1 MRSILGI
8 DTSGNDC
15 SVSVWQEGQSP
26 VSLTQTIGQGH
37 AAVLPPM
44 VDDVL
49 GKAGISPSE
58 LSVIL
63 VTVGPG
69 SFTGIR
75 VGLAFAKGFASP
87 LSAQLHGLTSFEMV
101 YGGAQPSDNQE
112 TLIALD
118 TKRGDYYT
126 QWVRQGAFETPQILE
141 GDTVREIIEA
151 GHALVIGDGL
161 ISPTYSPHSK
171 GADALI
177 NAYLAGYH
185 RTSDPFYL
193 RPPDVSL

>member
-1 MRSILGI
+1 VRNILGI

-15 SVSVWQEGQSP
+15 SVSVWREGQRLA
-26 VSLTQTIGQGH
+26 SLAQTIGQGH

-49 GKAGISPSE
+49 SKTGIISSD
-58 LSVIL
+58 LSVVL

-75 VGLAFAKGFASP
+75 VGLAFAKGFAKP
-87 LSAQLHGLTSFEMV
+87 LSAQLYGLTSFEMI
-101 YGGAQPSDNQE
+101 YGGVTPSDAQE
-112 TLIALD
+112 ILIALD

-126 QWVRQGAFETPQILE
+126 QWFRKGTFETPQILA
-141 GDTVREIIEA
+141 GDTVCDIIEG

-161 ISPTYSPHSK
+161 TSQNYSPRYK

-185 RTSDPFYL
+185 RTPDPFYL